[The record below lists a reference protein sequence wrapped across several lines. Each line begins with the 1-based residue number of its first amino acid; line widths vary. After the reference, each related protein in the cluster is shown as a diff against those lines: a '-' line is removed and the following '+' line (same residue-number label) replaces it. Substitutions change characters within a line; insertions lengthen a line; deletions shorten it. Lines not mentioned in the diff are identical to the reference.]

1 MQKTLKVKLKD
12 KEFEV
17 VDDISLIANNLEFLG
32 FAMVTDRISENKIVF
47 TTENLVS
54 IEEIS

>member
-17 VDDISLIANNLEFLG
+17 VDDIDLIANNLEFLG
-32 FAMVTDRISENKIVF
+32 FAMVTDKYSSNRMII
-47 TTENLVS
+47 TTDILLS
-54 IEEIS
+54 IQEID